1 MKNPFDDGGGGKPP
15 DDRPRRVGLAAPRP
29 LSSAE
34 LEAKYGTMNHGG
46 IELAW
51 PVRFE
56 SDKGE
61 GDPLTD
67 HDMIA
72 LKHLGVSVEEYLEV
86 ELLREEFP
94 ALELEDALAAVRAK

>member
-1 MKNPFDDGGGGKPP
+1 MKNPFDDGGGKPP

-34 LEAKYGTMNHGG
+34 LQETYGPMNHGG
-46 IELAW
+46 VALAW

-56 SDKGE
+56 NDKGV
-61 GDPLTD
+61 GDPLSD
-67 HDMIA
+67 HDLAA
-72 LKHLGVSVEEYLEV
+72 LHHLSVSVEEYLEV
-86 ELLREEFP
+86 ELLRDEYP

>member
-1 MKNPFDDGGGGKPP
+1 MKNPFDDSGGKPP

-34 LEAKYGTMNHGG
+34 LEAKYSAQNHGG

-56 SDKGE
+56 NDKGV
-61 GDPLTD
+61 GDPLSD
-67 HDMIA
+67 HDMAA

-86 ELLREEFP
+86 ELLRDEYP